1 MRYLVFLSLFV
12 ALVPSLLATAQD
24 NAPPEPVPA
33 NGMVILVT
41 DYGADSVY
49 VGAIKGAIYSTFP
62 NAKVDAITNSVPEFD
77 VLAGA
82 FCLAEACPTYPP
94 GTTFCCVVD
103 PGVGTERRVVV
114 LRTKSGHL
122 FVAPDN
128 GLLTL
133 VADKLGVAALFEGN
147 NRALWRATIP
157 SNTFHGR
164 DIFGPLAANL
174 ASGVP
179 IEKVGEPLASMVRLD
194 IPVSA
199 VDNGKTTG
207 VVIRVDSYGN
217 MITNIPQE
225 NVAALGVNEGDKLQV
240 TLGKAEFVVPFVAT
254 YGSVEK
260 GTRLAL
266 IQSAGYL
273 EFAVNL
279 GNLANE
285 IGEGLHAAVVVQ
297 KAP

>member
-1 MRYLVFLSLFV
+1 VWKRYVLLIGALSF
-12 ALVPSLLATAQD
+12 SLSGAFAQD
-24 NAPPEPVPA
+24 AAPEPVPP
-33 NGMVILVT
+33 NGMVILLT
-41 DYGADSVY
+41 DYGMDSVY
-49 VGAIKGAIYSTFP
+49 VGAIKGAIYATFP
-62 NAKVDAITNSVPEFD
+62 NARVDAITNSVPEFD

-82 FCLAEACPTYPP
+82 FCLAEAAPNFPA
-94 GTTFCCVVD
+94 GTVFCCVVD

-114 LRTKSGHL
+114 LRTKSGHI

-133 VADKLGVAALFEGN
+133 VADKLGIASSFEGN
-147 NRALWRATIP
+147 NRALWRDTIP

-179 IEKVGEPLASMVRLD
+179 IEKVGEPLAEIVRLD
-194 IPVSA
+194 IPKSEVVEGKVS
-199 VDNGKTTG
+199 G

-217 MITNIPQE
+217 IITNIPQE
-225 NVAALGVNEGDKLQV
+225 HLTTLGVNQNDLLKI
-240 TLGKAEFVVPFVAT
+240 TLGKTEFTAPLVAT
-254 YGSVEK
+254 YGAVEK
-260 GTRLAL
+260 GARLAVV
-266 IQSAGYL
+266 QSAGYL

-285 IGEGLHAAVVVQ
+285 TGEGLYAPVTVQ
-297 KAP
+297 KAS